1 MAVSCNACGHT
12 NTRETYCENCG
23 ARLDAGGPE
32 VSFEEASL
40 SLMLGL
46 VCDACDTYNDPG
58 SSHCFSCGSN
68 LDDGAGDATV
78 SPAAPTPAVASPA
91 ASTPAP
97 ADADDKPQT
106 PSTPSAP
113 AWMQAPEGS
122 PLATVNAMKAVDLAE
137 VTKTPSAGLA
147 APSGSTDAP
156 VVVEGIHPTSPTAE
170 TLKTKA
176 PDPLDVDPNAVTAP
190 TKALPPP
197 AKCPSCAEDVLA
209 DDVFCR
215 HCGTKINVT
224 ASTKTAV
231 MSAVNPVSA
240 VSSPAMTTAMPSVNV
255 GATPQSATMFFGAA
269 TTERFARLL
278 LLKGHTQ
285 FGTQWRL
292 QAGETVI
299 GRSVGSVLFPDDD
312 HLAAQHCRLVF
323 DAGALW
329 VHPAATT
336 NGVFV
341 KVDQKVR
348 LKEKDAFV
356 IGQQHFEVAAMEERK
371 PFLLPTNDG
380 TSICSGTLPDVKHPI
395 FLRRKGTH
403 PSLDETFLRSQ
414 RILTIGRTGCDLIFP
429 NDPYIS
435 TRHAQLLRDDEG
447 LLLEDL
453 GSRNGTFLRARNPT
467 QLRHGDQVMMGEQV
481 LRVEIVGP
489 A

>member
-1 MAVSCNACGHT
+1 
-12 NTRETYCENCG
+12 
-23 ARLDAGGPE
+23 
-32 VSFEEASL
+32 
-40 SLMLGL
+40 MLGL

-58 SSHCFSCGSN
+58 SSHCFSCGSS
-68 LDDGAGDATV
+68 LDDGAAGGET
-78 SPAAPTPAVASPA
+78 PAAAPVPKS
-91 ASTPAP
+91 AP
-97 ADADDKPQT
+97 AESQ
-106 PSTPSAP
+106 TPSAP
-113 AWMQAPEGS
+113 TWMQAPEGS

-137 VTKTPSAGLA
+137 VTKTPSSGLS
-147 APSGSTDAP
+147 APSGTRDTP
-156 VVVEGIHPTSPTAE
+156 VAVEGVTPTSPTAE
-170 TLKTKA
+170 TLKS
-176 PDPLDVDPNAVTAP
+176 PVQIPVEVDPNAVTVP
-190 TKALPPP
+190 SKALPPP

-215 HCGTKINVT
+215 HCGTKINVA
-224 ASTKTAV
+224 ASSKTAV
-231 MSAVNPVSA
+231 MSAVDPVASA
-240 VSSPAMTTAMPSVNV
+240 ASASGAPAMTTAMPSVNV

-269 TTERFARLL
+269 TTEQFARLL

-292 QAGETVI
+292 QAGETAI
-299 GRSVGSVLFPDDD
+299 GRSVGAVLFPDDS
-312 HLAAQHCRLVF
+312 HLADEHCRLVF

-336 NGVFV
+336 NGVFL
-341 KVDQKVR
+341 KIDKKVR
-348 LKEKDAFV
+348 VKEKDAFV
-356 IGQQHFEVAAMEERK
+356 IGQQHFEVAAMEQRQ

-380 TSICSGTLPDVKHPI
+380 TDICSGALPEVNHPI

-403 PSLDETFLRSQ
+403 PSLDESFLRSQ

-435 TRHAQLLRDDEG
+435 TRHAQLLRDDDG
-447 LLLEDL
+447 LSLEDL
-453 GSRNGTFLRARNPT
+453 GSRNGTFVRVQQPK